1 MLLSDSVA
9 TVAGTMAATAGGS
22 HVCIWDVLGGG
33 RLVARLSN
41 HQKTVT
47 SLAMSPLAG
56 PASSAAPRLLT
67 GSLDGHIK
75 IFELDQFK
83 VCLVHMKRWPNTQA
97 KEHVCNTTADILCI
111 CQCEVDLLHPLT
123 CQQPFTSCLRAQL
136 AAATEEAWH

>member
-1 MLLSDSVA
+1 M
-9 TVAGTMAATAGGS
+9 ATAGGN

-33 RLVARLSN
+33 RLLARLSN

-47 SLAMSPLAG
+47 SLAVSPLAG

-83 VCLVHMKRWPNTQA
+83 VGSAGDC
-97 KEHVCNTTADILCI
+97 
-111 CQCEVDLLHPLT
+111 DLLANQRVPWASPNSSSLLCCRRHLFRT
-123 CQQPFTSCLRAQL
+123 FAAMLCCRDHGEQPWFSS
-136 AAATEEAWH
+136 EGPSV